1 MARVSKLPKRLQP
14 MLATLVDAP
23 FDNPDWL
30 FESKW
35 DGFRMVTSIEAGKVT
50 LYSRNG
56 QIISNSYA
64 PIAKALEAIGADAVI
79 DGELVALDAQGRSRF
94 QLLQNALRT
103 RANLRYCVFDLM
115 FLGGQDLRSLPLI
128 ERKQRL
134 HKIVPKHKLLSVS
147 RHRRGQGRRY
157 FEQAANDGQ
166 EGLIAKRAAS
176 PYLSGVRSRDWLK
189 IKTGKRQ
196 EVVIVGF
203 TAPRRSRQYFG
214 SLVMALRE
222 ANQWRY
228 AGHVGTGFTQL
239 QLETLHARLWPL
251 RTEKSPFR
259 QPVKDEAV
267 TTWVKPKLVGEVKFT
282 EWTAAGEMRHPAFLG
297 LRGDKAPADVVRE
310 KEGRP
315 PT

>member
-23 FDNPDWL
+23 FDNPDWV

-64 PIAKALEAIGADAVI
+64 PIAKALEAIGEDAVI

-103 RANLRYCVFDLM
+103 SANLRYCMFDLM
-115 FLGGQDLRSLPLI
+115 FLGDQDLRALPLI
-128 ERKQRL
+128 ERKRRL
-134 HKIVPKHKLLSVS
+134 GKIVPKHKLLCVS

-157 FEQAANDGQ
+157 FEEAANDGQ
-166 EGLIAKRAAS
+166 EGIIAKRAAS
-176 PYLSGVRSRDWLK
+176 TYLSGVRSRDWLK

-228 AGHVGTGFTQL
+228 AGHVGTGFTHM
-239 QLETLHARLWPL
+239 QLEALHARLWPL

-297 LRGDKAPADVVRE
+297 LREDKTPKDVVRE

-315 PT
+315 PK